1 MSGTDSGVPDPE
13 VPGKPKRRQF
23 SAAYKLRI
31 LEEADRCSGPGEIG
45 SLLRR
50 EGLYSSHLTEWRR
63 ARQEGTLG
71 ALSRKRGPKRRR
83 SEAQKELER
92 LRRENARLRAE
103 LDRAKTIIEVQK
115 KVSEMLG
122 IDLEDPEHDEKG

>member
-1 MSGTDSGVPDPE
+1 MGSSLGSLPDAE
-13 VPGKPKRRQF
+13 VNGQPQRRRF

-31 LEEADRCSGPGEIG
+31 LEEADRCSSPGEVG

-50 EGLYSSHLTEWRR
+50 EGLYSSHLSSWRE
-63 ARQEGTLG
+63 ARRQGSLSALG
-71 ALSRKRGPKRRR
+71 RKRGRKERKSPDV
-83 SEAQKELER
+83 QELER

-103 LDRAKTIIEVQK
+103 LDRAKAIIDVQK

-122 IDLEDPEHDEKG
+122 IELKDPEADGSD